1 MLHKDQKRLKSKNL
15 MLGLFGALN
24 FKLSAP
30 SFQLPTSVFGL
41 LTIIFFSSCTQ
52 KTFNNE
58 SELLEYIKTPE
69 NGYTQ
74 HKTIN
79 GVDYTLMYHPT
90 DMLVKQELGD
100 SVNGNKINALRNK
113 YNKYLYFNLSMSKN
127 NQELLSVAPK
137 NRNEFGAMV
146 NQLAFGMNEKVH
158 VYTPSK
164 DTLEMAD
171 FIYPRMYG
179 MSRATTIM
187 FVYPRDNEALK
198 QEYLNFTIEDLGLYT
213 GEVKFKI
220 PIEKIKKE
228 PMLKFN

>member
-1 MLHKDQKRLKSKNL
+1 MQNLK
-15 MLGLFGALN
+15 ALN
-24 FKLSAP
+24 KILSGI
-30 SFQLPTSVFGL
+30 PTGRGYRRQGILL
-41 LTIIFFSSCTQ
+41 LTLVMFIFSCNK
-52 KTFNNE
+52 KTFHNE
-58 SELLEYIKTPE
+58 TALLEYIKEEP

-79 GVDYTLMYHPT
+79 GVDYTLMYRPT
-90 DMLVKQELGD
+90 DMLVKQELGENFD
-100 SVNGNKINALRNK
+100 GNKINTLRNK
-113 YNKYLYFNLSMSKN
+113 YSKYIYFNLSMSKN
-127 NQELLSVAPK
+127 NKELLSVAPK

-187 FVYPRDNEALK
+187 FVYPRDKNTLNEP
-198 QEYLNFTIEDLGLYT
+198 YLNFTIEDLGLYT

-220 PIEKIKKE
+220 MTDKIKNE
-228 PMLKFN
+228 PSLKL

>member
-1 MLHKDQKRLKSKNL
+1 MERRGISLSLIIP
-15 MLGLFGALN
+15 LFVL
-24 FKLSAP
+24 
-30 SFQLPTSVFGL
+30 V
-41 LTIIFFSSCTQ
+41 SCNQ
-52 KTFNNE
+52 KTFD
-58 SELLEYIKTPE
+58 SETAMLDYIKDE
-69 NGYTQ
+69 ANGYTQ

-79 GVDYTLMYHPT
+79 GVDYSLTYRPT
-90 DMLVKQELGD
+90 DLLVAQELGD
-100 SVNGNKINALRNK
+100 RISLADQRSLSVVEERRRDELRNRYKK
-113 YNKYLYFNLSMSKN
+113 YMYFNLSMSAN

-187 FVYPRDNEALK
+187 FVYPRDEKAIK
-198 QEYLNFTIEDLGLYT
+198 SEYLNFTIGDLGLYT
-213 GEVKFKI
+213 GEVKFKV
-220 PIEKIKKE
+220 ETDKIANE
-228 PMLKFN
+228 PALNF